1 MALAAAQS
9 ALIVG
14 LGSLWFFWLSSY
26 LDADALFVDLFSVHI
41 VDSLLDR
48 ILSLEDLSQYKGTM
62 KA

>member
-14 LGSLWFFWLSSY
+14 LGSFWFFWLSSY

-41 VDSLLDR
+41 FNSLLDR
-48 ILSLEDLSQYKGTM
+48 ILSLEDLSQ
-62 KA
+62 

>member
-14 LGSLWFFWLSSY
+14 LGSFWFFWLSSY

-41 VDSLLDR
+41 VNSLLDR
-48 ILSLEDLSQYKGTM
+48 IFSLEDLSQYKGTM